1 MGIHVRIKN
10 STLTCSKKSKICVV
24 GPTAAKRNC
33 CISTKSTDLVIIGV
47 L

>member
-1 MGIHVRIKN
+1 MGIYVKIQN

-24 GPTAAKRNC
+24 GPTAAKWNC
-33 CISTKSTDLVIIGV
+33 CVSTKTTDLVIIGI